1 MVKKLFKKSYKNA
14 FSKRKVLSLF
24 FNIQQGFAQKRLLAH
39 LQFIATRIILYL
51 ATFVTTGY

>member
-1 MVKKLFKKSYKNA
+1 MAKKLLKKSYKSA
-14 FSKRKVLSLF
+14 FWKRKVLSLF
-24 FNIQQGFAQKRLLAH
+24 FNIQQGLAQKCLLTH